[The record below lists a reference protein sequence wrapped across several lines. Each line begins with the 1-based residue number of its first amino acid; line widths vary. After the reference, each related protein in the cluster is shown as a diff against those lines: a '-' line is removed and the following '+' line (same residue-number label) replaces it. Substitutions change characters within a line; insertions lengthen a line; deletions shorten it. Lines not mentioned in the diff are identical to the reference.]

1 MGINPVAYLATP
13 RIIASIIMMPILVIF
28 ADVISIIGAYF
39 ISNLFLGVSFNVFF
53 ISVQRYFLFSDFMF
67 GLIKGML
74 FGGVTS
80 LLGCHI
86 GFRTEGGA
94 EGVGLSTIR
103 SFVLSS
109 AMILILDYILWTLI
123 F

>member
-1 MGINPVAYLATP
+1 
-13 RIIASIIMMPILVIF
+13 
-28 ADVISIIGAYF
+28 
-39 ISNLFLGVSFNVFF
+39 
-53 ISVQRYFLFSDFMF
+53 MF
-67 GLIKGML
+67 GMIKGVV

-86 GFRTEGGA
+86 GFLTEGGA
-94 EGVGLSTIR
+94 EGVGASTIR

-109 AMILILDYILWTLI
+109 ASILILDYILWTLV